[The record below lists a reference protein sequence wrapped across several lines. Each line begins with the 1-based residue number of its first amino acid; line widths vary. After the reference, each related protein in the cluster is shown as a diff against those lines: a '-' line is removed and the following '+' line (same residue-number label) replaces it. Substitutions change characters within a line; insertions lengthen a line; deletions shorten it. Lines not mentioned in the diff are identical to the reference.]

1 MGKESV
7 SIFSTDEIIK
17 TLATNLHRDLCRLQT
32 SIIKEDKHSIGG
44 HIESAI
50 ERSYELMYR
59 VNGSS
64 SLS

>member
-1 MGKESV
+1 MGKEST

-17 TLATNLHRDLCRLQT
+17 TLANNLHRDLCRLQT

-44 HIESAI
+44 HIEAAI
-50 ERSYELMYR
+50 ERSCELMHR
-59 VNGSS
+59 LNGSS

>member
-50 ERSYELMYR
+50 ERSYELMSR
-59 VNGSS
+59 LSS
-64 SLS
+64 SPSLS